1 MLNSVNE
8 KEKATANSI
17 AMLVYNLFGYLPSP
31 AIYGLVSDLAGPKS
45 KIPMGFLLYLTI
57 PTVFILCVSIKFK
70 LKYERISGKF
80 WTNHKYKYKTKLII
94 NVCKS

>member
-1 MLNSVNE
+1 MPPVTGIMLNSVDQ

-31 AIYGLVSDLAGPKS
+31 AIYGLVSDMAGPKS
-45 KIPMGFLLYLTI
+45 KIPMGFLLYLTL

-70 LKYERISGKF
+70 LDYEQKN
-80 WTNHKYKYKTKLII
+80 T
-94 NVCKS
+94 